1 MQPIRAVAVV
11 CVLLILAVVG
21 PGNLNAQ
28 ELAESAVSFSGQ
40 IRLRGEWDGRT
51 TRTGDDAAV
60 LSRIRLGTRVNARPW
75 LTVFAQLQDHR
86 AWGTESDPVEGTAD
100 ALDLHQGYVDL
111 THRGATLRLGRQEVG
126 LGDERLIGPLAWA
139 NTGRSFDGALARQEF
154 NAGHIRVFWMN
165 VAERDSMN
173 LIGIHPQGNEGADG
187 DGWLM
192 GAFVTKRVGAT
203 VFEGMFLHD
212 RKAATDES
220 YTAHGRVH
228 GSLGSILYDGSGAY
242 QFGPDLRAFL
252 FSARMGVAVGRG
264 GSVAAQL
271 DYISGDADTLD
282 ATSRAFQTLY
292 PTAHAYHGYMDYFL
306 MFPRNTLA
314 GGLVDAIARVRLP
327 TPELW
332 SARADVHRF
341 WLAQERSGSKQ
352 LGWET
357 DLVLRRTLASGTAV
371 EFGSSIFAPEDLMT
385 TIAPAFAA
393 GADVTYW
400 GYLLLIVNW

>member
-1 MQPIRAVAVV
+1 MQPIRAVAA
-11 CVLLILAVVG
+11 LGMLSMLAVVN
-21 PGNLNAQ
+21 PGNLKAQ
-28 ELAESAVSFSGQ
+28 ELPESSVSFSGQ

-51 TRTGDDAAV
+51 TGTGDDAAV
-60 LSRIRLGTRVNARPW
+60 LSRIRLGVRANARPW
-75 LTVFAQLQDHR
+75 LRVFAQLQDHR

-111 THRGATLRLGRQEVG
+111 TSGGTTLRLGRQEVG

-139 NTGRSFDGALARQEF
+139 NTGRSFDGALARREF
-154 NAGHIRVFWMN
+154 NAGHVRVFWMN

-173 LIGIHPQGNEGADG
+173 LIGIHPQGNEGTDS
-187 DGWLM
+187 DGWLI
-192 GAFVTKRVGAT
+192 GAFVTKTIGAT
-203 VFEGMFLHD
+203 VFESMFLHD
-212 RKAATDES
+212 RKAATHDS
-220 YTAHGRVH
+220 YTAHGRLH
-228 GSLGSILYDGSGAY
+228 GTLGPILYDGSGAY

-252 FSARMGVAVGRG
+252 FSARMGVSVGRR

-282 ATSRAFQTLY
+282 ATGRAFQTLY
-292 PTAHAYHGYMDYFL
+292 PTAHAYHGYMDYFVT
-306 MFPRNTLA
+306 FPRNTLA
-314 GGLVDAIARVRLP
+314 GGLIDAIARVRLP
-327 TPELW
+327 TPEFW

-357 DLVLRRTLASGTAV
+357 DLVVRRTLASASAV
-371 EFGSSIFAPEDLMT
+371 ELGASVFAPEDLMT